1 MQNLFVKFSI
11 IIFVFISTSLSGQG
25 IYKALNKA
33 DSLYISKKYA
43 EAYTEYLHIFE
54 QGKYTPQMLLKM
66 AYVKEGLGE
75 VPEALYYLNVYYVNF
90 PGQNILKKMESL
102 AETKNLEGYEYND
115 LNYFLYLYFR
125 YKTEIIMSMVGLLFL
140 IFLGIVTNRVMF
152 NRIPV
157 SSPYLFLFLTAFVY
171 IFINYS
177 GKFFYRGIVT
187 NEKALIMN
195 APSAGANL
203 VSTLPKGT
211 RIHIWGETD
220 IWYKIRLNGNMA
232 YVRKSN
238 MTIPQSSSDNVI
250 KNSFF
255 SFKEAI

>member
-11 IIFVFISTSLSGQG
+11 IIFVFVSSTVYGQG
-25 IYKALNKA
+25 LYKALNKA
-33 DSLYISKKYA
+33 DSMYINKKYA
-43 EAYTEYLHIFE
+43 EAYTNYLQIFE
-54 QGKYTPQMLLKM
+54 KGKYTPQMLLKM

-102 AETKNLEGYEYND
+102 AETKNIAGYEYND
-115 LNYFLYLYFR
+115 LNYFLYLYYR
-125 YKTEIIMSMVGLLFL
+125 YKSEIILSMVGLLFFV
-140 IFLGIVTNRVMF
+140 FLGIVTNRVLF

-177 GKFFYRGIVT
+177 GKLFYRGIVT
-187 NEKALIMN
+187 NNTALIMN
-195 APSAGANL
+195 APSAGSNL
-203 VSTLPKGT
+203 LTTLPKGT

-220 IWYKIRLNGNMA
+220 IWFKIRVNGMMG

-238 MTIPQSSSDNVI
+238 MTIPQTSDDVI
-250 KNSFF
+250 RNSFF
-255 SFKEAI
+255 SFKGTI